1 MNGYCAARRVAS
13 IPGANSNLK
22 GAVPA
27 GAVVSVYGA
36 HLRKQAAEEHRVAT
50 AEAVPFA
57 LSLATAP
64 A

>member
-1 MNGYCAARRVAS
+1 M
-13 IPGANSNLK
+13 

-27 GAVVSVYGA
+27 GAVASVYGA

-57 LSLATAP
+57 LSLAAAP